1 VSHVIQTYTHPVSVP
16 SMTRAA
22 SRSASFVGMSSV
34 ATCTPTAAAQGTRVS
49 AFDTALGYRKAIAL
63 IPNSDVVTDG
73 TPGFRTWSPP
83 V

>member
-1 VSHVIQTYTHPVSVP
+1 MIQTYTHPVSVP

-34 ATCTPTAAAQGTRVS
+34 ATCTPTAAAQGIRVS

-63 IPNSDVVTDG
+63 IPNSDVVVTDG

>member
-1 VSHVIQTYTHPVSVP
+1 VSHVIQTYTHPVSGP

-22 SRSASFVGMSSV
+22 SRSAF
-34 ATCTPTAAAQGTRVS
+34 A
-49 AFDTALGYRKAIAL
+49 TALGYRKAIAL
-63 IPNSDVVTDG
+63 IPNSDVVVTDG

>member
-1 VSHVIQTYTHPVSVP
+1 VIQTYTHIVSVP

-22 SRSASFVGMSSV
+22 SRSASFAGMSPV
-34 ATCTPTAAAQGTRVS
+34 ATCTPTAAAQGT
-49 AFDTALGYRKAIAL
+49 AFDPALGYRKAIAL
-63 IPNSDVVTDG
+63 IPNSDVVVTDG